1 MKLEYGK
8 KYKTRDGEIV
18 GPLVEVPHTWAVLDD
33 YKFCEIETER
43 SWTCDGGYLDFDE
56 VSDLDIV
63 EEVTEESEPSKSFG
77 FRHDAPPASGVYSLD
92 DVVEVIPNP
101 YTRTLPTYPDGT
113 SDIYCVLKGYEVT
126 CPAIAHAVK
135 KLLAPGCRSGGKS
148 YIQDLEEAMQS
159 IQKAID
165 LEGN

>member
-8 KYKTRDGEIV
+8 TYKTRDGEIV
-18 GPLVEVPHTWAVLDD
+18 GPLVVNECVNF
-33 YKFCEIETER
+33 KFADLEKVY
-43 SWTCDGGYLDFDE
+43 SWTRHGNYLLGGE
-56 VSDLDIV
+56 TCGCDIV
-63 EEVTEESEPSKSFG
+63 EEVTEE
-77 FRHDAPPASGVYSLD
+77 APP
-92 DVVEVIPNP
+92 PNP

-126 CPAIAHAVK
+126 DPAIAHAIK

-148 YIQDLEEAMQS
+148 YTQDLEEAMQS

-165 LEGN
+165 LEGNQ

>member
-1 MKLEYGK
+1 MKLEEGK
-8 KYKTRDGEIV
+8 TYKTCGGDVV
-18 GPLVEVPHTWAVLDD
+18 GPMRKYPTATRPAYGVDEENYLWNEFGML
-33 YKFCEIETER
+33 I
-43 SWTCDGGYLDFDE
+43 SGSISGG
-56 VSDLDIV
+56 DIV
-63 EEVTEESEPSKSFG
+63 EEVTEESQ
-77 FRHDAPPASGVYSLD
+77 D
-92 DVVEVIPNP
+92 PNP
-101 YTRTLPTYPDGT
+101 YTRTIPTYPDGT

-165 LEGN
+165 LEKSQ